1 MAVSFSYHVTVWI
14 NVYAMKVQLS
24 NTTNLSDIHSVFAS
38 MLDTSQMIHYQTIHK
53 QKQQHNKLRSQ
64 TFLQIS

>member
-14 NVYAMKVQLS
+14 SVCVMKVQLS
-24 NTTNLSDIHSVFAS
+24 NTTNLSDIHSDFAS
-38 MLDTSQMIHYQTIHK
+38 MLDTFQMIHYQTIK
-53 QKQQHNKLRSQ
+53 KQQHNKLRFQ